1 MDNKSY
7 TSTEEFPFPAMEP
20 DKDEMFINIR
30 NRNYAAFKKE
40 IVTLE
45 QKATFENTKEF
56 MIVIEDDIERFYKNF
71 HKIKDGIFSEENY
84 SYLSELNCD
93 VKTIAETFE
102 KLALSN
108 EDFVAK
114 ASTYYILPLFL
125 AFFNVIKRGFIIF
138 YTSSY
143 IQKNAATSD

>member
-30 NRNYAAFKKE
+30 NRNYATFKKE

-45 QKATFENTKEF
+45 QKATFENAKEF
-56 MIVIEDDIERFYKNF
+56 I
-71 HKIKDGIFSEENY
+71 
-84 SYLSELNCD
+84 D

-114 ASTYYILPLFL
+114 AS
-125 AFFNVIKRGFIIF
+125 K
-138 YTSSY
+138 
-143 IQKNAATSD
+143 

>member
-71 HKIKDGIFSEENY
+71 HKIKDAMLKLLQK
-84 SYLSELNCD
+84 LS
-93 VKTIAETFE
+93 
-102 KLALSN
+102 
-108 EDFVAK
+108 
-114 ASTYYILPLFL
+114 
-125 AFFNVIKRGFIIF
+125 
-138 YTSSY
+138 
-143 IQKNAATSD
+143 KNWHYRMKIS

>member
-1 MDNKSY
+1 MKCLSI
-7 TSTEEFPFPAMEP
+7 SATETMLPT
-20 DKDEMFINIR
+20 
-30 NRNYAAFKKE
+30 FKKE

-45 QKATFENTKEF
+45 QKATFENAKEF

-114 ASTYYILPLFL
+114 AS
-125 AFFNVIKRGFIIF
+125 K
-138 YTSSY
+138 
-143 IQKNAATSD
+143 

>member
-56 MIVIEDDIERFYKNF
+56 MIVIEDDIERFYKKNYCRNF
-71 HKIKDGIFSEENY
+71 RKTGIIE
-84 SYLSELNCD
+84 
-93 VKTIAETFE
+93 
-102 KLALSN
+102 
-108 EDFVAK
+108 
-114 ASTYYILPLFL
+114 
-125 AFFNVIKRGFIIF
+125 
-138 YTSSY
+138 
-143 IQKNAATSD
+143 

>member
-30 NRNYAAFKKE
+30 NRNYATFKKE
-40 IVTLE
+40 IATLE
-45 QKATFENTKEF
+45 QKAAFKNAKEF
-56 MIVIEDDIERFYKNF
+56 MTVIEDDIEHFYKNF
-71 HKIKDGIFSEENY
+71 HKVKNEIFSEENY
-84 SYLSELNCD
+84 GYLSELICD
-93 VKTIAETFE
+93 AKTIAETFE

-114 ASTYYILPLFL
+114 AS
-125 AFFNVIKRGFIIF
+125 K
-138 YTSSY
+138 
-143 IQKNAATSD
+143 

>member
-45 QKATFENTKEF
+45 QKATFENT
-56 MIVIEDDIERFYKNF
+56 
-71 HKIKDGIFSEENY
+71 
-84 SYLSELNCD
+84 
-93 VKTIAETFE
+93 
-102 KLALSN
+102 
-108 EDFVAK
+108 
-114 ASTYYILPLFL
+114 
-125 AFFNVIKRGFIIF
+125 
-138 YTSSY
+138 
-143 IQKNAATSD
+143 

>member
-1 MDNKSY
+1 MDNKNN
-7 TSTEEFPFPAMEP
+7 TSLYEHTEEFPFPAMEP
-20 DKDEMFINIR
+20 E
-30 NRNYAAFKKE
+30 
-40 IVTLE
+40 
-45 QKATFENTKEF
+45 
-56 MIVIEDDIERFYKNF
+56 IVIEDDIERFYKNF

-114 ASTYYILPLFL
+114 AS
-125 AFFNVIKRGFIIF
+125 K
-138 YTSSY
+138 
-143 IQKNAATSD
+143 